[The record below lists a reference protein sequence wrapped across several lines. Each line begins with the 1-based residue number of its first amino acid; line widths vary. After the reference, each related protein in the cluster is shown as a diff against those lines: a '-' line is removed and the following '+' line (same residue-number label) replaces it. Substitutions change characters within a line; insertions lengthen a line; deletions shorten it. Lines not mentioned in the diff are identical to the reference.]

1 MARPCSCTISNDV
14 VYAEIMESKSQ
25 QEMLKIPIFI
35 DFVFV
40 FVGRLVQDKGVAEL
54 VAAFLQLVA
63 TQSHCRLLLVG
74 PFEPAL
80 DPLPAATLAAIEA
93 TPEIVCVG
101 WQDDVRPYFSISTA
115 LVFPSYREGFP
126 NVVLQAGAMGLP
138 SIVSAINGCNEIIL
152 PGLNGVLVPSKD
164 MVSLYEA
171 LKRFATDADFCLH
184 LQSHARELILSRYEQ
199 EVVWAALLDEYHRV
213 IQ

>member
-1 MARPCSCTISNDV
+1 MNGIDVTYFSPTSVSDATQHELRARLGLST
-14 VYAEIMESKSQ
+14 A
-25 QEMLKIPIFI
+25 

-93 TPEIVCVG
+93 TPEILCVG

-152 PGLNGVLVPSKD
+152 PGVNGILVPTKD
-164 MVSLYEA
+164 TVSLYNG
-171 LKRFATDADFCLH
+171 LLRFVADPVFCAH
-184 LQSHARELILSRYEQ
+184 LQASARELILSRYEQ
-199 EVVWAALLDEYHRV
+199 EVVWAALLDEYQR
-213 IQ
+213 IMGQ